1 MRFVPNEDFTKSIK
15 KDLTSGIK
23 NLESKILEKLEK
35 SIEKTHDDWSHK
47 INDIVTASMKS
58 DVSQNQ
64 RDPDDGN
71 KRNDELSDTLKEVRD
86 SLKLK
91 KEKEEVKEKARTL
104 KISVSA
110 EWNEAVNNRKKS
122 YWNFIMN
129 RNKAKLYQRW
139 AEESPEFLPKKF
151 RPKRI
156 KDEDRSATELRIK
169 QARSDYINNISL
181 LKRYEKIHDEKCRTS
196 DERMI
201 EKINSMTNHD
211 LEVRRHLSNLWWEE
225 IASEESRSLSMWN
238 KRERFLNKMKHE
250 ELKAGNFTLV

>member
-1 MRFVPNEDFTKSIK
+1 
-15 KDLTSGIK
+15 
-23 NLESKILEKLEK
+23 
-35 SIEKTHDDWSHK
+35 
-47 INDIVTASMKS
+47 
-58 DVSQNQ
+58 
-64 RDPDDGN
+64 
-71 KRNDELSDTLKEVRD
+71 
-86 SLKLK
+86 
-91 KEKEEVKEKARTL
+91 
-104 KISVSA
+104 
-110 EWNEAVNNRKKS
+110 
-122 YWNFIMN
+122 MN

-238 KRERFLNKMKHE
+238 KRERFLNKMKQE